1 MIFEQST
8 KIKIIMFV
16 CDMRKWDVL
25 QWALYNRSGENY
37 QLFITDSLRCFLHKH
52 CCDTRCP
59 GRQRFHH
66 NIPEQTD
73 RQTTSLTPQPSK
85 YHHAIHKS
93 TWPRLNIDPNLP
105 GQQDK
110 RRVSTM
116 YRTRKRRRPAAPASN
131 RQACEKRCVDYAN
144 QFQVKLCVFMRAQ

>member
-1 MIFEQST
+1 MIFEQTT
-8 KIKIIMFV
+8 KIKICLF
-16 CDMRKWDVL
+16 
-25 QWALYNRSGENY
+25 ALRERGTSCNGYC
-37 QLFITDSLRCFLHKH
+37 LFISTKISAVFSDYLRCFSHKH
-52 CCDTRCP
+52 CCETRCP
-59 GRQRFHH
+59 GRKKFQP